1 MPRDLSSIPPIG
13 LERSLTIDKHAWEVR
28 ELIDPATSLP
38 TLVFFGGTAARRVR
52 TYPTNWRELPDDELY
67 ALSWSR

>member
-1 MPRDLSSIPPIG
+1 M
-13 LERSLTIDKHAWEVR
+13 IDHRAWQVR
-28 ELIDPATSLP
+28 ELVDPISSLP
-38 TLVFFGGTAARRVR
+38 TLVFMGGTVARRVR